1 MHDLGLSV
9 SPSALHRK
17 KRDIVLKQ
25 EERIDNTVA
34 RYVSERR
41 DIMTC
46 EKIIKDYED
55 TTYQLTEKVEG
66 PIQSPRIPVC
76 NMHCTLLSNGCGAQ
90 LNAFTTLE
98 LWDCSRTAFS
108 STKLS
113 SEVTFSMN
121 YRNMHT
127 TSAMQKPETVVFDT
141 RVNKVSNTETL
152 NSSGNQENL
161 VAYLK
166 KKMLRRKDNP
176 CIPIE
181 ILGDNVD
188 ILITPANMTSDRQRK
203 SWHWFLLLATQ
214 KRIIDQELP
223 TNKPVAD
230 IETISSCVFFPSKV
244 EILDFQILDF
254 QRNIQFHVARIL
266 SNFIGE
272 LKSFEKLLPN
282 YIPHPQIEKTSQ
294 KSVFINCD
302 LIDESENSSDGMIR
316 IMQRVHSLAVPF
328 IDGTVEKVVLGGD
341 VLTNERAMSAQQAM
355 RNNES
360 SYEKLL
366 GVIHRPEGLHRQMN
380 FLMVSWV
387 VVGYLCEFCSFISL
401 YKVLHV
407 KRNFNFKSYHTS

>member
-1 MHDLGLSV
+1 
-9 SPSALHRK
+9 
-17 KRDIVLKQ
+17 
-25 EERIDNTVA
+25 
-34 RYVSERR
+34 
-41 DIMTC
+41 
-46 EKIIKDYED
+46 
-55 TTYQLTEKVEG
+55 
-66 PIQSPRIPVC
+66 
-76 NMHCTLLSNGCGAQ
+76 
-90 LNAFTTLE
+90 
-98 LWDCSRTAFS
+98 
-108 STKLS
+108 
-113 SEVTFSMN
+113 
-121 YRNMHT
+121 
-127 TSAMQKPETVVFDT
+127 
-141 RVNKVSNTETL
+141 
-152 NSSGNQENL
+152 
-161 VAYLK
+161 
-166 KKMLRRKDNP
+166 
-176 CIPIE
+176 
-181 ILGDNVD
+181 
-188 ILITPANMTSDRQRK
+188 MTSDRQRK

-244 EILDFQILDF
+244 EILDF